1 MHMNMFFY
9 LMFAIPPMIVGLIAQ
24 HWVTRTF
31 NEGSKV
37 RTASGMTGAEVC
49 RRLLDSGGLQVG
61 VEGIAG
67 QLTDHY
73 DPRAKVMRLSQ
84 PVGNSTSIA
93 AVAVA
98 AHETGHAFQDLRHEA
113 GFRLR
118 GAFVPAFGFASNL
131 AFPLILLGLFT
142 HATNLLWLG
151 ITVFSAIIV
160 FQLVTL
166 PVEFGASRK
175 AMAMLTSQGVI
186 STEQVPI
193 ARRVLTAAALTYV
206 VAALISVMQLVYL
219 VGQARR

>member
-1 MHMNMFFY
+1 MNMFFY

-31 NEGSKV
+31 QEGSKV

-84 PVGNSTSIA
+84 PVGNSTSVA

-98 AHETGHAFQDLRHEA
+98 AHETGHAFQDA
-113 GFRLR
+113 KGDAAFRLR
-118 GAFVPAFGFASNL
+118 TAIVPVASFASNAWFYVLL
-131 AFPLILLGLFT
+131 AGAFTGALGLVWVAF
-142 HATNLLWLG
+142 AMFAA
-151 ITVFSAIIV
+151 VVAFS
-160 FQLVTL
+160 LVTL
-166 PVEFGASRK
+166 PVEFGASRR
-175 AMAMLTSQGVI
+175 AMQMMTAQGILTPA
-186 STEQVPI
+186 EVPV
-193 ARRVLTAAALTYV
+193 ARKVLTAAAMTYV
-206 VAALISVMQLVYL
+206 VAALAAVYQLVL
-219 VGQARR
+219 LFVSTRN

>member
-1 MHMNMFFY
+1 MYIVVFMIIPVA
-9 LMFAIPPMIVGLIAQ
+9 LGLAAQAWVRRAFAD
-24 HWVTRTF
+24 
-31 NEGSKV
+31 GSKV
-37 RTASGMTGAEVC
+37 AAASGLTGAQVS
-49 RRLLDSGGLQVG
+49 RQMLAAGGLGNIG
-61 VEGIAG
+61 VEGIG
-67 QLTDHY
+67 GSLTDHY

-84 PVGNSTSIA
+84 PVGGSNSVA

-98 AHETGHAFQDLRHEA
+98 AHETGHAFQDLRHES

-118 GAFVPAFGFASNL
+118 GAFVPAAGFASNL

-142 HATNLLWLG
+142 HVTNLLWLG

-160 FQLVTL
+160 FQLITL